1 MKTRFFA
8 LLSAVF
14 LANTPIFAQT
24 GAPLPEE
31 LRQAL
36 QKSVDT
42 HPLIQ
47 ERWHAFR
54 ATENLQDVARGNYLP
69 SIDLQANAGRERL
82 KYPGLSSDS
91 FNRRGAIISLN
102 QMLYD
107 GLFTPSEVARLG
119 HTKLMRYFDLLDVTE
134 NISLETFQ
142 AYADVLRY
150 RELVQE
156 AQQNYV
162 EHKLI
167 YDRIVDRT
175 RAGISRGV
183 DLEQAT
189 GRLALAESNL
199 LTEVANLHDV
209 SARYVRLVGTQPA
222 AELEPLDTAL
232 FTGYVPLS
240 KTEALN
246 IAFTEN
252 PGLKMTQA
260 NVRAGQST
268 VKAVRSAFQPR
279 FDIRASQ
286 GAERNRDGDRGTTR
300 EGIVELVMT
309 YNLYRGGADKARLRA
324 AAEDLNVA
332 RDLRENSCRDLRQ
345 TVSIAYNDIQQL
357 TEQLE
362 YLDVHRLST
371 DKARQAYRQQFEI
384 GQRSLLDLLDTENEY
399 FEASRAYTNAI
410 YNKMIAEARSLDG
423 MGQLL
428 RVLGIMRA
436 DLPAVSAL
444 AAETDYVDPESLC
457 PLEAPEMLEID
468 KRALFEEALQVYGSD
483 RQRQRP

>member
-1 MKTRFFA
+1 MRTRLFA
-8 LLSAVF
+8 ALSAALF
-14 LANTPIFAQT
+14 SSMPLAAQ
-24 GAPLPEE
+24 AVVELPDA
-31 LRQAL
+31 LQQAL
-36 QKSVDT
+36 QKSVDAN
-42 HPLIQ
+42 PLVQ

-54 ATENLQDVARGNYLP
+54 SAENLQDVARANYLP
-69 SIDLQANAGRERL
+69 SLDLSANAGRERL
-82 KYPGLSSDS
+82 KYPGQSSDT
-91 FNRRGAIISLN
+91 FNQRGAVISIN

-107 GLFTPSEVARLG
+107 GLFTPNEVARLG
-119 HTKLMRYFDLLDVTE
+119 HNKLMRYFDLLDTVQS
-134 NISLETFQ
+134 ISLETFQ
-142 AYADVLRY
+142 AYADILRY

-167 YDRIVDRT
+167 YDHIVERT
-175 RAGISRGV
+175 RAGVSRGV

-209 SARYVRLVGTQPA
+209 SARYVRLVGEQPA
-222 AELEPLDTAL
+222 DSLPELNTDMFA
-232 FTGYVPLS
+232 GYVPMS
-240 KTEALN
+240 KTETLN
-246 IAFTEN
+246 IAFAEN
-252 PGLKMTQA
+252 PGLKMAQA
-260 NVRAGQST
+260 NVSAGQST
-268 VKAVRSAFQPR
+268 VQTVRSAFQPR
-279 FDIRASQ
+279 FDLRAAQSAQ
-286 GAERNRDGDRGTTR
+286 RNQDGDRGTTR

-324 AAEDLNVA
+324 AAEDLNSA
-332 RDLRENSCRDLRQ
+332 RDMRERACRDLRQ
-345 TVSIAYNDIQQL
+345 VVSIAFNDVQQL

-399 FEASRAYTNAI
+399 FEASRAYTNGL
-410 YNKMIAEARSLDG
+410 YNKMLAEARSLNG

-436 DLPAVSAL
+436 DLPSASAL
-444 AAETDYVDPESLC
+444 AADNDYVDPESLC
-457 PLEAPEMLEID
+457 PADAPDMLDID
-468 KRALFEEALQVYGSD
+468 KKALFEEAMQSYGKN
-483 RQRQRP
+483 RR